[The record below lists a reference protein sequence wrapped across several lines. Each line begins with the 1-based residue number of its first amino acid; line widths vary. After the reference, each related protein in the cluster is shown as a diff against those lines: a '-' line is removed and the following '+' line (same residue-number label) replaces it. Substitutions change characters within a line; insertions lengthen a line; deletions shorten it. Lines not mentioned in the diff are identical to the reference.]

1 MSKLRR
7 FILAAT
13 LVLDKTKYDS
23 FYSNWRAEIII
34 NDIDDVFQ
42 SVYTIVVKNIQK
54 SLGKVLTRLL
64 MQ

>member
-1 MSKLRR
+1 M
-7 FILAAT
+7 AT

-64 MQ
+64 IQ